1 MNNKNP
7 RHAALLSLCLMFS
20 AFSYA
25 DEPPL
30 SRAPAWGVGM
40 SYRSAQIPFDLQT
53 HHVSTMVPLFYYQGE
68 YFFLDGASG
77 GLHLWQSEP
86 AAIHNAFSFRPM
98 SDWQLDLHSQ
108 LRFTNIPKSKQ
119 NQQQADAADVGLRLR
134 HQFNDSNW
142 GAFGGYTDSDGRW
155 YADATWGQSWL
166 LDSWLLEPTLRALQ
180 GSELQHPLLR
190 QCGRQRRAVGRWH
203 RTLCRP

>member
-53 HHVSTMVPLFYYQGE
+53 HHVSTMVPLFYY
-68 YFFLDGASG
+68 
-77 GLHLWQSEP
+77 
-86 AAIHNAFSFRPM
+86 
-98 SDWQLDLHSQ
+98 
-108 LRFTNIPKSKQ
+108 
-119 NQQQADAADVGLRLR
+119 
-134 HQFNDSNW
+134 
-142 GAFGGYTDSDGRW
+142 
-155 YADATWGQSWL
+155 
-166 LDSWLLEPTLRALQ
+166 
-180 GSELQHPLLR
+180 
-190 QCGRQRRAVGRWH
+190 
-203 RTLCRP
+203 